1 MGMEGLERFD
11 RKETREKTLLELKN
25 EMQFAIAL
33 KLCDMDDKECITNVL
48 EGNGENFH
56 FAYDNVSSKYGDM
69 YDLWENDRENTIRH
83 LMLEL
88 EALKP
93 KAEAA

>member
-1 MGMEGLERFD
+1 MGLEELQRFEK
-11 RKETREKTLLELKN
+11 KETREKTILELKN

-33 KLCDMDDKECITNVL
+33 KLCDMDDQDCITGVL
-48 EGNGENFH
+48 QENGENFH
-56 FAYDNVSSKYGDM
+56 FAYDNVSAKYGDM
-69 YDLWENDRENTIRH
+69 YDLWENDREATIRH

-88 EALKP
+88 EDLKP